1 MRIDSSVIGMESE
14 RTYSSTAGRMLKV
27 TITDVR
33 QGIAD
38 GTGSLF
44 GNLLQ
49 PEEDGTGQAK
59 KESAE
64 EYLAKALEEMN
75 SKQALRTRNIR
86 TSEIEETRKQ
96 LNNIKLQCLN
106 FLMDIL
112 FFRRRGLESQ
122 NYSGNTSE
130 NIAEGARESMG
141 SGEESFENA
150 ADKLLDITA
159 VPLRSASLKTF
170 TFSRQYY
177 YEETEN
183 TTYTTQGTVKCADG
197 REINFNL
204 NLAMSRSFQEY
215 YEENYAAINA
225 SMCDPL
231 VINLDGNIA
240 ELSDQTFYFDI
251 DGDGEKD
258 EISRLAAGSGY
269 LALDKN
275 GDGIINDGNELFGTQ
290 SGNGFADLAAYD
302 SDGNGFIDEGD
313 EIWSKLKIWT
323 MDENGNEQLV
333 SLAEKGVGAI
343 CLQNMATDF
352 TLTGQDNS
360 TRGAI
365 RNTGFFLYENGA
377 AGSVQHVD
385 VVKYNQAV

>member
-14 RTYSSTAGRMLKV
+14 RTYSSTAGRMTKV
-27 TITDVR
+27 TITDAG

-49 PEEDGTGQAK
+49 PDENETGQAK
-59 KESAE
+59 RGNSE
-64 EYLAKALEEMN
+64 EYLAKALEEMK
-75 SKQALRTRNIR
+75 SKQTMRTRNIR
-86 TSEIEETRKQ
+86 TPEIEETRKQ
-96 LNNIKLQCLN
+96 LYNIKKQCLE

-112 FFRRRGLESQ
+112 FFRKRGLQGQS
-122 NYSGNTSE
+122 YLGNTSE
-130 NIAEGARESMG
+130 NTTENDVA
-141 SGEESFENA
+141 GEENLQTA
-150 ADKLLDITA
+150 VDKLLNVTTFPTLTA
-159 VPLRSASLKTF
+159 NMQTF

-177 YEETEN
+177 FEETEN
-183 TTYTTQGTVKCADG
+183 TAYTTQGTVKCADG
-197 REINFNL
+197 REIDFNL
-204 NLAMSRSFQEY
+204 NLFMSRSFQEY
-215 YEENYAAINA
+215 YEENYAVRSV

-231 VINLDGNIA
+231 VINLEGNIA

-302 SDGNGFIDEGD
+302 DDGNGFIDEGD
-313 EIWSKLKIWT
+313 EIFSKLKIWT

-343 CLQNMATDF
+343 CLQNIATDF

-365 RNTGFFLYENGA
+365 RNTGFFLYENGT
-377 AGSVQHVD
+377 AGSIQHVD
-385 VVKYNQAV
+385 VAKYNQAV